1 MNGPGFLRGMSL
13 KSKLI
18 LLYCLTITVPF
29 LLIGQV
35 ILQVYGNLVV
45 RQTTELSQESVKQV
59 QLNLKELLDRH
70 TDILDRFAFDSYLRS
85 YLNPKRSYADNRDS
99 IDAYNNYL
107 KPITNNLA
115 FTDGQVSLSIYF
127 LNETLLPGL
136 GIYAYADERIR
147 SGKAYSNAVEA
158 GTGLAWGL
166 ENGELYLSR
175 SIREYTGKIYGV
187 AVVRLPEKL
196 LYALMKESDPENNRI
211 LIADDRGR
219 VVSSNDRDRVG
230 TSISEEPFYVQT
242 SGLRQG
248 AAEVKDGQTY
258 KVLFE
263 TFESDINLIDWK
275 VYSLI
280 PIDHLLK
287 EEKRVR
293 TIGIAAMVVMAVLSC
308 VLFVFFLDRITNGIQ
323 VLVGKMKSLRN
334 GEFSTIEDK
343 GHRDEIGIMTR
354 SFNRMVEGLER
365 MIQENYLSQVK
376 INDINI
382 KKREAELYAL
392 QSQIHPHFL
401 FNTLDSI
408 RMKLL
413 QLPTDD
419 HQEASDMVLNLS
431 KILRKSLNWQS
442 GVVTLADE
450 LDLVTSYLEI
460 QRSRFKDK
468 IDYRIEIPSEWSN
481 LRIPKL
487 ILQPI
492 VENAIQHG
500 LEKKRGQGMI
510 RIRGTGTSA
519 ELTIEIIDDGIGMD
533 RDKAIKIQGA
543 LNRQETLENETSI
556 GIKNVHDRIRLH
568 FGEAYGVTIDS
579 VPGEGTIVALRM
591 PREQSVQLERGNSD
605 VENPDRG

>member
-1 MNGPGFLRGMSL
+1 MSM

-18 LLYCLTITVPF
+18 LLYCFTITFPF
-29 LLIGQV
+29 LVIGQV
-35 ILQVYGNLVV
+35 ILHVYGNLVV
-45 RQTTELSQESVKQV
+45 RQTTELSQESVKQI
-59 QLNLKELLDRH
+59 QLNLKELLDRQ

-107 KPITNNLA
+107 KPITNNLT
-115 FTDGQVSLSIYF
+115 FPDGLVSLNIYF

-147 SGKAYSNAVEA
+147 SGKAYSSAIEA
-158 GTGLAWGL
+158 GMGIAWGL
-166 ENGELYLSR
+166 ENGRLYLSR
-175 SIREYTGKIYGV
+175 SIREYSGEIYGV
-187 AVVRLPEKL
+187 AVVRLPETM
-196 LYALMKESDPENNRI
+196 LYALMKESDPMNNRI
-211 LIADDRGR
+211 LIADDEGR

-230 TSISEEPFYVQT
+230 TSITEEPFYVRT
-242 SGLRQG
+242 SGQRHG
-248 AAEVKDGQTY
+248 AAEVKTDQTY

-263 TFESDINLIDWK
+263 TFESDINLTGWK

-280 PIDHLLK
+280 PIDHLLR

-293 TIGIAAMVVMAVLSC
+293 TIGITAMAVMAVLSC
-308 VLFVFFLDRITNGIQ
+308 VLFLFFLDRITNGIKT
-323 VLVGKMKSLRN
+323 LVGKMKSLRN

-343 GHRDEIGIMTR
+343 GYRDEIGIMTR

-365 MIQENYLSQVK
+365 MIQENYLAQVK
-376 INDINI
+376 IKDINI

-450 LDLVTSYLEI
+450 LEFVASYLEI

-468 IDYRIEIPSEWSN
+468 IGYRIEIPSEWMA

-510 RIRGTGTSA
+510 AISGSGSGS
-519 ELTIEIIDDGIGMD
+519 ELTIEIRDDGLGMEP
-533 RDKAIKIQGA
+533 DKLIEIQRA
-543 LNRQETLENETSI
+543 LNWQQSLDNEQSI

-568 FGEAYGVTIDS
+568 FGDSHGVTIQS
-579 VPGEGTIVALRM
+579 RPGEGTVVTLSM
-591 PREQSVQLERGNSD
+591 PLEQQERLETGDSN
-605 VENPDRG
+605 VEGHDRR